1 LAGWNRLEIPVDFDS
16 RYTAPGEFHE
26 LVNGNITPFI
36 KGQSGD
42 IAKGNAFFWIVFG
55 DVPGATSGDIEKF
68 GGKDGIARLFL
79 GAHRVLLGEDGKL
92 GKKLCL
98 GHSLKS

>member
-1 LAGWNRLEIPVDFDS
+1 MAGSNRLEIPVDFNTRD
-16 RYTAPGEFHE
+16 TAPAKRHE
-26 LVNGNITPFI
+26 LVNGNVTPFI
-36 KGQSGD
+36 KSQSSD
-42 IAKGNAFFWIVFG
+42 IAKGNAGLRIVFS

-79 GAHRVLLGEDGKL
+79 GAHQVLLGEDCQL